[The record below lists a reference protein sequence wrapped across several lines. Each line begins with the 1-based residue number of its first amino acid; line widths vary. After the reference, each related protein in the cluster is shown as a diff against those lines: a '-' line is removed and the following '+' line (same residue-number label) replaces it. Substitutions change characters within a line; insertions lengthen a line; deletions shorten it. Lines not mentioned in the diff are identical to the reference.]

1 MHTARIEDVEY
12 EEGDEDD
19 PESQMRKNSDP
30 VMTIVPTLKMTI
42 APTLRMRIRFT
53 SHTIAVYSAWLHFQ
67 TEFYIVVKIFDLWV

>member
-42 APTLRMRIRFT
+42 APTLRMTIRFT
-53 SHTIAVYSAWLHFQ
+53 LHTNSVLLSIASFSNGILHCGQ
-67 TEFYIVVKIFDLWV
+67 NI